1 MKRHDHHLG
10 LVFPP
15 EQTAAN
21 PEVMVD
27 FVDSE
32 LWQQLQQRLS
42 GGERFWEPGTSV
54 HLNAQNHL
62 LDSRQLQELG
72 EALDRYDLKLTRIAT
87 SRRQTA
93 VAAATAGFSIDQGS
107 ELPQLLTLSEDK
119 TTGGKT
125 LTAEPL
131 YLQTTVRSGA
141 EVRHPGSV
149 IIMGDL
155 NPGSSVVADGDILIW
170 GRLRGVAHAGAA
182 GNKGSIILALKLEP
196 TQLRIA
202 DSLARVPQT
211 AQGPTRPE
219 VAYVTAKGD
228 IRITEAAGF
237 TRPYR

>member
-1 MKRHDHHLG
+1 QPVSALFVAATGVTQTAGAGAHLG
-10 LVFPP
+10 LPVT
-15 EQTAAN
+15 QAAGALLVLLARGAARGV
-21 PEVMVD
+21 P
-27 FVDSE
+27 
-32 LWQQLQQRLS
+32 S
-42 GGERFWEPGTSV
+42 GTG
-54 HLNAQNHL
+54 
-62 LDSRQLQELG
+62 
-72 EALDRYDLKLTRIAT
+72 
-87 SRRQTA
+87 